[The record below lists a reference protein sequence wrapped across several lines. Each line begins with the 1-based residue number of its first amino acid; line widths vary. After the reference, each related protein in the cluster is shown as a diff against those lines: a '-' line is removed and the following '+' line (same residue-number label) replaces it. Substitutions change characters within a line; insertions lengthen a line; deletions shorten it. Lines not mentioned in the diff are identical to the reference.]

1 MLASPETRPD
11 RRPSIVICAYDVADG
26 GWDAVEDL
34 SGAIWHP
41 AGARTVPVAAG
52 DPTHLA
58 DLLGGHL
65 RDADCRALL
74 LVGRTRRSD
83 GFRVQMRAENRTLDG
98 AGRLSETGPAM
109 ARATA
114 PVAEMVRAL
123 KDAGL
128 TADASSDD
136 EDDAGGFLL
145 YSILAGLPD
154 DVDVPAVGLLRA
166 PAGVGQITLDKG
178 VRAAAAAIARHLSPL
193 PRARQH

>member
-11 RRPSIVICAYDVADG
+11 RRPSIVICAYDVADS

-52 DPTHLA
+52 EPAHLA
-58 DLLGGHL
+58 ELLSEHL
-65 RDADCRALL
+65 RDADCRAVL
-74 LVGRTRRSD
+74 LVGRTHRSD
-83 GFRVQMRAENRTLDG
+83 GFRVQMRAENRSLDG
-98 AGRLSETGPAM
+98 AHRLSETGPAL

-128 TADASSDD
+128 AADASSDD

-145 YSILAGLPD
+145 YSILSSLPD
-154 DVDVPAVGLLRA
+154 DADVPAVGLLRA
-166 PAGVGQITLDKG
+166 PAGVGQIMLDKG

-193 PRARQH
+193 PRARAN